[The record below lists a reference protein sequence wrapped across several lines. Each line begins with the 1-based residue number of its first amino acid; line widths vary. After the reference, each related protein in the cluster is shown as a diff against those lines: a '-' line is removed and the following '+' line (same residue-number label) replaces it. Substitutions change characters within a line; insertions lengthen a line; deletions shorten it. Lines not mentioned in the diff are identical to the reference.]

1 MTGTGNPKC
10 RLCEL
15 GGTAR
20 RTCIPTTGYSC
31 VWPRSSSQALLVVG
45 KAPGGAEDKT
55 GLNFVGDSGHVLQ
68 NVYLGHEVPRLADL
82 YFTNA
87 VRCYLQAGVDA
98 KPAHIKACRTYLEE
112 DLTLL
117 TAQYERVTIFC
128 VGAVATESVL
138 GMTLKKAMS
147 HQGAENPPVFSTY
160 HPAYI
165 MYREGDDRKA
175 SKPQYIG
182 AVGSHMALLRAH
194 LEGRNVRSAWTTETP
209 IPYLEP
215 SYG

>member
-1 MTGTGNPKC
+1 MIGAYDPFC

-31 VWPRSSSQALLVVG
+31 VWPQSHLQALLVVG
-45 KAPGGAEDKT
+45 KAPGGAEDKI

-68 NVYLGHEVPRLADL
+68 NVYLGREVPRSADI

-98 KPAHIKACRTYLEE
+98 KPAHIKACRTYLEK

-117 TAQYERVTIFC
+117 TTQYERVTILC
-128 VGAVATESVL
+128 VGAVATQSVS
-138 GMTLKKAMS
+138 GMTLSQIKCGRGGGGGMRIRWS
-147 HQGAENPPVFSTY
+147 VSY
-160 HPAYI
+160 HFGY
-165 MYREGDDRKA
+165 
-175 SKPQYIG
+175 
-182 AVGSHMALLRAH
+182 LLTKDTRAKT
-194 LEGRNVRSAWTTETP
+194 V
-209 IPYLEP
+209 
-215 SYG
+215 